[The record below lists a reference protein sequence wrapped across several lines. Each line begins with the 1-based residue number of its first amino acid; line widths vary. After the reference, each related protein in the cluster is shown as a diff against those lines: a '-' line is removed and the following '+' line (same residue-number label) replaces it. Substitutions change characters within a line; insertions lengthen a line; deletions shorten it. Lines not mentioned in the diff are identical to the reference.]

1 MIDLSY
7 VTRWYSAMSLHSEF
21 KTYAL
26 LVITILLIFIGGV
39 LYFVALELSD
49 IGTLS
54 LIYQS

>member
-1 MIDLSY
+1 
-7 VTRWYSAMSLHSEF
+7 MSLHSEF